1 MGSLLTD
8 NLTLR
13 QEEQKPDTHFI
24 TLETGD
30 VTVGGKVST
39 VSESYRIEVDA
50 DTPSVRIVGR
60 DKAGV
65 FYGVQTLISLANDS
79 RGIPAGHI
87 ADQPRYHY
95 RGLLL
100 DVSRNFRSKEE
111 VLQLIDVMATYKLN
125 KLHLHLADDEGWRL
139 EIPGLPELTQVI
151 HV

>member
-1 MGSLLTD
+1 M
-8 NLTLR
+8 
-13 QEEQKPDTHFI
+13 
-24 TLETGD
+24 ETGD
-30 VTVGGKVST
+30 VTLKGKTTSVT
-39 VSESYRIEVDA
+39 ESYRIEVDA

-65 FYGVQTLISLANDS
+65 FYGVQTLMSLANDS

-151 HV
+151 LV